1 MGKKVDRLDNAF
13 LFVLSSVGLLI
24 SFIQVRQESLS
35 GLVEAIPFLLL
46 GIILPFYV
54 GYLRGAIEKD
64 SLGERIRGW
73 IYLIIGTISY
83 FALYLSSWLRM
94 NYSQFLLI
102 HSQILLVLILALSLS
117 SVYLLIRWVRR
128 VFRRSLNQYAVSG
141 TALSGFSYAFV
152 FTLIIGLYHDL
163 SGKDFVVMLLTGSP
177 DLLFWISIVLAAL
190 LVVLFCE
197 KASADASERV
207 LPVPRFPERIR
218 VLADFFIVKGIF
230 LGESLI
236 DYAFGYNLKTR
247 LLLLLSYVLW
257 LLGSLFWVV
266 GVASLPRLFF
276 VLTILVVSAAAIVFW
291 RTGAMDFAGIET
303 RTPEKTYY
311 FSIAFVI
318 VVLMVLS
325 GYLWLMG
332 LLVLFTVASV
342 YLQTVPRP
350 GRE

>member
-1 MGKKVDRLDNAF
+1 
-13 LFVLSSVGLLI
+13 
-24 SFIQVRQESLS
+24 
-35 GLVEAIPFLLL
+35 
-46 GIILPFYV
+46 
-54 GYLRGAIEKD
+54 
-64 SLGERIRGW
+64 
-73 IYLIIGTISY
+73 
-83 FALYLSSWLRM
+83 
-94 NYSQFLLI
+94 
-102 HSQILLVLILALSLS
+102 
-117 SVYLLIRWVRR
+117 LIRWVRR

-276 VLTILVVSAAAIVFW
+276 VLKILVVSAAAIVFW